1 MLVEIPD
8 VDEPGQ
14 GAAIK
19 DLTLTPD
26 RLQGAE
32 KWGLSSWFDM
42 PFVMIGPKRMG
53 VSNVIKTLA
62 RNGREDHMLRVAA
75 GRDSGQY
82 RKVSGLREGRMI
94 AFCKPAL
101 ETEGWTVTPDLKL
114 HDPEQQIDV
123 YAERGESKQVIELKS
138 TLRPES
144 PWEVLKRN
152 EDVIDGI
159 IHTSEVLNRLPA
171 GTLGFVLT
179 DGYRGDYQTWK
190 EALNRHIITGT
201 LEDIEVVAS
210 EPSRAPEVLKE
221 RAGFGRA
228 IEATA
233 IPDREQDLFGW
244 KLRLVDAP
252 PP

>member
-1 MLVEIPD
+1 MD
-8 VDEPGQ
+8 
-14 GAAIK
+14 
-19 DLTLTPD
+19 
-26 RLQGAE
+26 
-32 KWGLSSWFDM
+32 
-42 PFVMIGPKRMG
+42 
-53 VSNVIKTLA
+53 
-62 RNGREDHMLRVAA
+62 
-75 GRDSGQY
+75 
-82 RKVSGLREGRMI
+82 
-94 AFCKPAL
+94 
-101 ETEGWTVTPDLKL
+101 VTPDLKL

-123 YAERGESKQVIELKS
+123 YAERGECKQVIELKS

-159 IHTSEVLNRLPA
+159 IHTSDVLNRFPT

-190 EALNRHIITGT
+190 EALNHDVMTGT

-210 EPSRAPEVLKE
+210 EPGRAPEVLKE
-221 RAGFGRA
+221 RTGFGRA

-233 IPDREQDLFGW
+233 IPDREQNLFGW